1 MIYAITSKKGG
12 CGRTT
17 VALLTSILTALK
29 VNGST
34 ILVDLGYGNDI
45 YSLLK
50 SNKPNASIDN
60 LISAIG
66 LDESFV
72 NFDENLVDVNGM
84 FFLPGTQ
91 VNQSRY
97 LEKRYTSVK
106 DLLELLQVKFNSVI
120 IDVDYSLYEDLVDLG
135 LSITPIHVLDQNILN
150 IQKYQED
157 IKLGLFNGFYV
168 LNKYNKNVFPDYS
181 YFDRNFKQGSL
192 VVLDEDETLIS
203 TINRKNID
211 LKTVKS
217 SSCYEGLNH
226 IAEIIANDVT
236 VTNSSYVSKSSSM
249 RKGLFTML
257 FNNLFGVNT
266 QKKKKA
272 VSTSKKTRSG
282 NKSNNGKKKGKKGN
296 STKAV
301 AKEVAVG
308 GEDYE

>member
-50 SNKPNASIDN
+50 SSKPGASIDN

-72 NFDENLVDVNGM
+72 DFDENLIDVNGM

-91 VNQSRY
+91 VNQTRY
-97 LEKRYTSVK
+97 LEKRYTNVK
-106 DLLELLQVKFNSVI
+106 DLLELLHVKFNSVI

-135 LSITPIHVLDQNILN
+135 LPMTPIHVLDQNILN

-157 IKLGLFNGFYV
+157 MKLGIFNGFYV
-168 LNKYNKNVFPDYS
+168 VNKYNKNVFPDFS

-192 VVLDEDETLIS
+192 VVLDKDETLTS

-211 LKTVKS
+211 LKSIKS
-217 SSCYEGLNH
+217 SNCYEGLNH
-226 IAEIIANDVT
+226 LAEIIASNVT
-236 VTNSSYVSKSSSM
+236 VTNSSYVSKSSVI
-249 RKGLFTML
+249 RRGPFTLL
-257 FNNLFGVNT
+257 FNKLFGTST
-266 QKKKKA
+266 QTKKKKTT
-272 VSTSKKTRSG
+272 SSKKSSTAS
-282 NKSNNGKKKGKKGN
+282 KSNNGKKKNKKGN
-296 STKAV
+296 NSQAV
-301 AKEVAVG
+301 AKKVAVG